1 MRSGTSGTRSET
13 GRCPGPQSPSVRPRI
28 AISNGR
34 RCSGSGSRRAAQR
47 LDALL
52 TRAGFTI
59 AGGTALFRLARCADA
74 DRAFHHLAANG
85 ILTRPFASDATLLRV
100 GLPADESHWER
111 LAEALNRSAQTMSET
126 PEDHARHNARMAR
139 VQKARARIQQTK
151 TLERGLLIVH
161 TGRGKGK
168 SSAAFG
174 MALRSLGWGMRVAIV
189 QYVKGKWQTGEKHFF
204 RDNPDLLTFEVM
216 GEGFT
221 WDTQDRARDI
231 AAARAAWERSKA
243 LILDPEYEFVDAR

>member
-1 MRSGTSGTRSET
+1 MSDKTEETS
-13 GRCPGPQSPSVRPRI
+13 
-28 AISNGR
+28 
-34 RCSGSGSRRAAQR
+34 
-47 LDALL
+47 DD
-52 TRAGFTI
+52 F
-59 AGGTALFRLARCADA
+59 
-74 DRAFHHLAANG
+74 
-85 ILTRPFASDATLLRV
+85 
-100 GLPADESHWER
+100 
-111 LAEALNRSAQTMSET
+111 
-126 PEDHARHNARMAR
+126 ARHNARMAR
-139 VQKARARIQQTK
+139 VQKARARIQETK

-189 QYVKGKWQTGEKHFF
+189 QYVKGKWDTGEKRFF
-204 RDNPDLLTFEVM
+204 RENPELLTFEVM

-243 LILDPEYEFVDAR
+243 LILDPQYELVVLDELNIVLRNDTLPIGEIVECLKSRPLDKHICITGRDAKPELLELADLITEFTEVRHPYKAGFKAQKGVEY